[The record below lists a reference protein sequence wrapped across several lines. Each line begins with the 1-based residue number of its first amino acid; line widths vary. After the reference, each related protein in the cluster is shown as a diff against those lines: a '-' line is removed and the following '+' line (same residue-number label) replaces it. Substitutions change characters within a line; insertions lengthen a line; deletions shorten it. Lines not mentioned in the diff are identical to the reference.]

1 MPGDPIL
8 VAESL
13 EKVFRVG
20 GALFGRRFNAVSDV
34 SLAVAPGETLS
45 IVGESGSGKTTLARM
60 LVGLDRPDAGIIR
73 FHGRPSAGK
82 SDESN
87 KSEKNGA
94 TAFGHTRSRT
104 QRRAIQM
111 VFQDPYA
118 SLNPRRTILDI
129 VAEPLDVHGLARGLA
144 RRQRVEELLGLV
156 GLGAAVTGRFPHE
169 FSGGQRQRIGIARA
183 LAAEPSVLVCDEP
196 VSALDMSVQAQVVN
210 LLIDLQRKL
219 GLAIVFIA
227 HDLAVVRAMSHRVM
241 VMYMGKVVE
250 TGTVAEV
257 LDRPRHPY
265 TQALRASVL
274 DLDPEIARAPRRL
287 VVSGEPPNPVDPPA
301 GCSFHPRC
309 PMATDICRQAVPA
322 LREGTG
328 DFAVACVNA
337 SLKSD

>member
-1 MPGDPIL
+1 M
-8 VAESL
+8 
-13 EKVFRVG
+13 
-20 GALFGRRFNAVSDV
+20 
-34 SLAVAPGETLS
+34 
-45 IVGESGSGKTTLARM
+45 
-60 LVGLDRPDAGIIR
+60 
-73 FHGRPSAGK
+73 
-82 SDESN
+82 
-87 KSEKNGA
+87 
-94 TAFGHTRSRT
+94 
-104 QRRAIQM
+104 
-111 VFQDPYA
+111 
-118 SLNPRRTILDI
+118 
-129 VAEPLDVHGLARGLA
+129 
-144 RRQRVEELLGLV
+144 
-156 GLGAAVTGRFPHE
+156 
-169 FSGGQRQRIGIARA
+169 
-183 LAAEPSVLVCDEP
+183 LVCDEP
-196 VSALDMSVQAQVVN
+196 VSALDVSVQAQVVN

-274 DLDPEIARAPRRL
+274 DLDPEIARAPRPL
-287 VVSGEPPNPVDPPA
+287 VVLGEPPNPVDPPA

>member
-1 MPGDPIL
+1 MPSDPIL

-13 EKVFRVG
+13 DKVFRVG

-45 IVGESGSGKTTLARM
+45 IVGESGSGKTSLARM

-73 FHGRPSAGK
+73 FHGKPPAGK
-82 SDESN
+82 SGG
-87 KSEKNGA
+87 NGA
-94 TAFGHTRSRT
+94 TALGPSRT
-104 QRRAIQM
+104 RLQRRAIQM

-129 VAEPLDVHGLARGLA
+129 VAEPLDVHGLARGPA
-144 RRQRVEELLGLV
+144 RRQRVEELLDLV
-156 GLGAAVTGRFPHE
+156 GLGPAITSRFPHE

-183 LAAEPSVLVCDEP
+183 LAAEPAVLVCDEP
-196 VSALDMSVQAQVVN
+196 VSALDVSVQAQVVN

-274 DLDPEIARAPRRL
+274 DLDPEIARSRRPLL
-287 VVSGEPPNPVDPPA
+287 VLGEPPNPVDPPA

-309 PMATDICRQAVPA
+309 PRATDICRQAVPA
-322 LREGTG
+322 LREGAG
-328 DFAVACVNA
+328 GFAVACVNA
-337 SLKSD
+337 STGTE